1 MRCQHAGP
9 RIADAPYRCLR
20 LREHC
25 TLASVEP
32 RSLGSSQGA
41 QLFFSFAARIFTCLL
56 PQEDT
61 REDYRVSLCQRSITP
76 LPAAYD

>member
-1 MRCQHAGP
+1 MPARVSLTL
-9 RIADAPYRCLR
+9 RIAAYVCGSIAR
-20 LREHC
+20 LRQ
-25 TLASVEP
+25 S
-32 RSLGSSQGA
+32 SLGAWVPAKGA

-56 PQEDT
+56 PQEGT